1 MPASRAVYTA
11 LLGGYEELNE
21 QPLAQD
27 SGLPFICFTDDPELT
42 SDTWQIVPVE
52 TSFPLDLVRSQRDLK
67 IRGHE
72 MLSRFD
78 ETLYIDNSVSL
89 LTGPGE
95 ILDDWLSSADYA
107 VPLHS
112 FRDRVIDEF
121 DEVVNLQYDD
131 PTRVHEQLLHY
142 SDLYPDALY
151 QRPYWNGMLARR
163 RNDRI
168 DLAMRVWFDHVLRY
182 SRRDQLSA
190 NVALSLVGIAV
201 NGVEIDNMSSTL
213 HRWPV
218 EVHRKIH
225 LGKTNRRKVGP
236 LLAEIARLEQ
246 DVRSLSNDL
255 IDYPRT
261 RERADELER
270 KVAELEA
277 KTVREEKEWER
288 QLESVMTSTS
298 WRISAPVRWAGNV
311 AHRLL
316 PERKSN

>member
-1 MPASRAVYTA
+1 M
-11 LLGGYEELNE
+11 
-21 QPLAQD
+21 
-27 SGLPFICFTDDPELT
+27 I
-42 SDTWQIVPVE
+42 
-52 TSFPLDLVRSQRDLK
+52 
-67 IRGHE
+67 
-72 MLSRFD
+72 SRFD

-89 LTGPGE
+89 LRGPDE

-131 PTRVHEQLLHY
+131 PARVHEQLLHY

-190 NVALSLVGIAV
+190 NVALSLIGIAV

-218 EVHRKIH
+218 EVNRKIH

-236 LLAEIARLEQ
+236 LLAEIARLEH

-255 IDYPRT
+255 TDYPRT

-277 KTVREEKEWER
+277 KNIREQREWES